1 MKPNLVDYSQ
11 FVKKKPTPQIIE
23 KEIKIPV
30 NNTNIIFYLF
40 NIIIL
45 LIIII
50 GGYLLYLRY
59 HKKNNNEY
67 LYKKKIENLYNTI
80 NKY

>member
-1 MKPNLVDYSQ
+1 MKPILVDYSQ
-11 FVKKKPTPQIIE
+11 FVKKTTTPQIIE

-30 NNTNIIFYLF
+30 NSNNIIFNLF

-59 HKKNNNEY
+59 HKKNENEY